1 MMHIECLDDYYYR
14 IMATVDDDPSYAIG
28 MVDDTGCFFPDKKV
42 YDSTE
47 AWYMCK
53 GIEQITK
60 LQNAAKRE
68 GKL

>member
-1 MMHIECLDDYYYR
+1 MMHIDCLEDHCYR
-14 IMATVDDDPSYAIG
+14 IMATVGDDPSYAIG
-28 MVDDTGCFFPDKKV
+28 YVDDAGSFFPEKKV
-42 YDSTE
+42 YDATE

-53 GIEQITK
+53 GIEEIIK